1 MKPLRL
7 RTKFTLIS
15 ALFVLAVALLIS
27 SVFVITLTRGA
38 IARAETDA
46 NVAARQVLYQATQ
59 ALDDAKLAG
68 LVAPVSSRSED
79 VRDYLQNVLERS
91 QGLHSELDSV
101 LTHYPSIYEVTI
113 ADGGGMA
120 LISSD
125 PALVN
130 KALKPRNPFYM
141 LTGLSFYKQLRVIFG
156 PTQLYQ
162 VQVPFGLRSSAGQA
176 PYGEVRVTV
185 EVGLLRA
192 EIMPE
197 LRSAGILALGAVLL
211 STIVSAV
218 FIRVMLSPLD
228 AINQQLDSYYGGKFD
243 AALARSLSAASGDEF
258 TQVRTKITRLGEQL
272 RGVREIFSSLREN
285 LHQVMAG
292 LDDGLILFT
301 HEGRAVLV
309 SPAVEKFLRAP
320 VDQILGRHAA
330 EIFPPGHPLRRVL
343 LFDGD
348 RLLPVEESEIA
359 LAGSSDAEGPRHVSV
374 TVHAVPDTGS
384 SGPETFG
391 ALVTLRDLESRE
403 RIGTELETSER
414 LSALTRIT
422 AGVAHEVKNPL
433 NSMRLWLENLK
444 ENLPPGNEVSTQA
457 VRVLDSEID
466 RLDRVVKRFLD
477 FTRPVEMRVE
487 EVSLAPLLTRIVEV
501 AQPQIDRAKLK
512 VDLRLAEGVPPVR
525 GDSELLRQAVL
536 NLVLNA
542 VQAMPDGGRLTVS
555 LERRG
560 DDAHVLVADT
570 GKGIPPEHRNRIF
583 QLFFTTRK
591 GGSGLGLAT
600 TFRIVQLH
608 NGSIDFVS
616 EPGQGTAFR
625 IELPLARGQST
636 GVEATRVV
644 DSTKK
649 MDSTKTVDS
658 SKSVD
663 SAQAVQT
670 SPQQ

>member
-1 MKPLRL
+1 M
-7 RTKFTLIS
+7 IS
-15 ALFVLAVALLIS
+15 ALFVLAVTLLIS
-27 SVFVITLTRGA
+27 SVFVITLTRSA
-38 IARAETDA
+38 IDHSEADA
-46 NVAARQVLYQATQ
+46 NLVARLVLHQAQQ
-59 ALDDAKLAG
+59 ALDNAKQAG
-68 LVAPVSSRSED
+68 LVAPASSSAED
-79 VRDYLQNVLERS
+79 VRDYLQNVLESS
-91 QGLHSELDSV
+91 QGLHTQLDSV
-101 LTHYPSIYEVTI
+101 LTQYPSIYEVSI

-120 LISSD
+120 LISSE
-125 PALVN
+125 PTLVN
-130 KALKPRNPFYM
+130 KALKPRNPFYI
-141 LTGLSFYKQLRVIFG
+141 LSSLSFYKQLRVIFG
-156 PTQLYQ
+156 PPEFYQ
-162 VQVPFGLRSSAGQA
+162 VQVPFELRSSAGQA

-192 EIMPE
+192 NIAPE
-197 LRSAGILALGAVLL
+197 LKSAGFLALGAVLL
-211 STIVSAV
+211 STILSAV

-228 AINQQLDSYYGGKFD
+228 AINEQLDSYTSGKFD
-243 AALARSLSAASGDEF
+243 AALARSAPVATGDEF

-272 RGVREIFSSLREN
+272 RGVREIFSTLREN
-285 LHQVMAG
+285 MQQVMSG

-309 SPAVEKFLRAP
+309 SPAVEKFLGTPA
-320 VDQILGRHAA
+320 DQILGRHAA

-343 LFDGD
+343 LFAGE
-348 RLLPVEESEIA
+348 RLLPIEESEME
-359 LAGSSDAEGPRHVSV
+359 LAGSSDTEGPRHISV
-374 TVHAVPDTGS
+374 TVHAVPDTGTS
-384 SGPETFG
+384 APETFG

-477 FTRPVEMRVE
+477 FTRPVEMRIE

-512 VDLRLAEGVPPVR
+512 VDLRLADGVPPVR

-536 NLVLNA
+536 NLVLNG

-560 DDAHVLVADT
+560 DVAHVMVADT
-570 GKGIPPEHRNRIF
+570 GKGIPPEHRNRVF

-625 IELPLARGQST
+625 IELPLARIQSNS
-636 GVEATRVV
+636 A
-644 DSTKK
+644 DSTN
-649 MDSTKTVDS
+649 
-658 SKSVD
+658 
-663 SAQAVQT
+663 T
-670 SPQQ
+670 SRAGRVTTQP

>member
-1 MKPLRL
+1 M
-7 RTKFTLIS
+7 
-15 ALFVLAVALLIS
+15 
-27 SVFVITLTRGA
+27 
-38 IARAETDA
+38 
-46 NVAARQVLYQATQ
+46 
-59 ALDDAKLAG
+59 
-68 LVAPVSSRSED
+68 
-79 VRDYLQNVLERS
+79 
-91 QGLHSELDSV
+91 
-101 LTHYPSIYEVTI
+101 
-113 ADGGGMA
+113 
-120 LISSD
+120 
-125 PALVN
+125 
-130 KALKPRNPFYM
+130 
-141 LTGLSFYKQLRVIFG
+141 
-156 PTQLYQ
+156 
-162 VQVPFGLRSSAGQA
+162 
-176 PYGEVRVTV
+176 

-192 EIMPE
+192 EITPE
-197 LRSAGILALGAVLL
+197 LKYAGLLALGAVVL
-211 STIVSAV
+211 STMLSAL
-218 FIRVMLSPLD
+218 FIRVMLAPLD
-228 AINQQLDSYYGGKFD
+228 AINQQLDSYAGGKFD
-243 AALARSLSAASGDEF
+243 AALARAAPPESGDEF

-272 RGVREIFSSLREN
+272 RGVREIFSTLREN

-309 SPAVEKFLRAP
+309 SPAVEKFLGAP
-320 VDQILGRHAA
+320 ADQILGRHAT

-343 LFDGD
+343 LFGGD
-348 RLLPVEESEIA
+348 RLLPIEESEVE
-359 LAGSSDAEGPRHVSV
+359 LAGPTDAAGPRHVSV
-374 TVHAVPDTGS
+374 TVHAVPDTAS
-384 SGPETFG
+384 SPAESAAPETFG

-444 ENLPPGNEVSTQA
+444 ENLPPGNEVSNQA
-457 VRVLDSEID
+457 VRVLDDEIN

-487 EVSLAPLLTRIVEV
+487 EVALAPLLSRIVEV
-501 AQPQIDRAKLK
+501 AQLQIDRAKLK
-512 VDLRLAEGVPPVR
+512 VDLRLTNGVPPVR

-542 VQAMPDGGRLTVS
+542 VQAMPDGGNLTVS

-560 DDAHVLVADT
+560 DAALVMVADT

-616 EPGQGTAFR
+616 EPGKGTAFR
-625 IELPLARGQST
+625 IELPLARIQS
-636 GVEATRVV
+636 
-644 DSTKK
+644 DSP
-649 MDSTKTVDS
+649 
-658 SKSVD
+658 D
-663 SAQAVQT
+663 SARAPRAEQVSRHT
-670 SPQQ
+670 

>member
-27 SVFVITLTRGA
+27 SVFVITLTRSA
-38 IARAETDA
+38 ITRAETDA
-46 NVAARQVLYQATQ
+46 NRAARDVLHQATQ
-59 ALDDAKLAG
+59 AMDDAKLG
-68 LVAPVSSRSED
+68 GIVAPASSSSED
-79 VRDYLQNVLERS
+79 VRDYLQKVLDSSR
-91 QGLHSELDSV
+91 GLHSELDSV
-101 LTHYPSIYEVTI
+101 LAQYPAIYEVSI

-130 KALKPRNPFYM
+130 KALKPRNPFYV
-141 LTGLSFYKQLRVIFG
+141 LTNMSFYKQLKVIFG
-156 PTQLYQ
+156 PTELYQ
-162 VQVPFGLRSSAGQA
+162 VQVPFELRSSAGQA
-176 PYGEVRVTV
+176 PYGEVRVTM

-192 EIMPE
+192 EITPD
-197 LRSAGILALGAVLL
+197 LKSAGILALGAVLL
-211 STIVSAV
+211 STLLAAI
-218 FIRVMLSPLD
+218 FIRVILAPLD
-228 AINQQLDSYYGGKFD
+228 AINEQLDSYSGGKFD
-243 AALARSLSAASGDEF
+243 AALARSASTATGDEF

-272 RGVREIFSSLREN
+272 RGVREIFSTLREN
-285 LHQVMAG
+285 MHQVMAG

-309 SPAVEKFLRAP
+309 SPAVEKFLGAP
-320 VDQILGRHAA
+320 ADQILGKHAV

-343 LFDGD
+343 LFDGE
-348 RLLPVEESEIA
+348 RLLPVEESEIE
-359 LAGSSDAEGPRHVSV
+359 LAGSSANEGPRHVSV

-384 SGPETFG
+384 TAPETFG

-444 ENLPPGNEVSTQA
+444 ENMPPGNELSSQA

-477 FTRPVEMRVE
+477 FTKPVEMRVE
-487 EVSLAPLLTRIVEV
+487 EVSLAPLLIRIVEV

-512 VDLRLAEGVPPVR
+512 VDLRLADGVPPVR

-560 DDAHVLVADT
+560 DVALVLVADT
-570 GKGIPPEHRNRIF
+570 GKGIPPEHRSRIF

-625 IELPLARGQST
+625 IELPLAR
-636 GVEATRVV
+636 E
-644 DSTKK
+644 
-649 MDSTKTVDS
+649 
-658 SKSVD
+658 KSNTAD
-663 SAQAVQT
+663 SAPALRTNPVSAQQQT
-670 SPQQ
+670 ART

>member
-15 ALFVLAVALLIS
+15 ALFVLAVTILIS
-27 SVFVITLTRGA
+27 SVFVITLTREA
-38 IARAETDA
+38 INRAETDA
-46 NVAARQVLYQATQ
+46 NRAARAVLDQATQ
-59 ALDDAKLAG
+59 ALVNAKQVG
-68 LVAPVSSRSED
+68 LVAPASSSSED
-79 VRDYLQNVLERS
+79 VRDYLQKVLES
-91 QGLHSELDSV
+91 NQGLHSAIDSV
-101 LTHYPSIYEVTI
+101 LTHYPSIYEVSI

-130 KALKPRNPFYM
+130 KALKPRNPFYV
-141 LTGLSFYKQLRVIFG
+141 LTGMGFYKQLRVIFG
-156 PTQLYQ
+156 PTELYQ
-162 VQVPFGLRSSAGQA
+162 VQVPFDIRSSAGQA
-176 PYGEVRVTV
+176 PYGEVRVTM
-185 EVGLLRA
+185 EVGLLRT
-192 EIMPE
+192 EIAPK
-197 LRSAGILALGAVLL
+197 LKSTGILALGAVLL
-211 STIVSAV
+211 STILAAV
-218 FIRVMLSPLD
+218 FIRVMLSPLE
-228 AINQQLDSYYGGKFD
+228 AINQQLDSYAGGKFD
-243 AALARSLSAASGDEF
+243 AALARSASTASGDEF

-272 RGVREIFSSLREN
+272 RGVREIFSTLREN
-285 LHQVMAG
+285 MQQVMAG

-309 SPAVEKFLRAP
+309 SPAVEKFLGAP
-320 VDQILGRHAA
+320 ADQVLGRHGA

-343 LFDGD
+343 RFKAE
-348 RLLPVEESEIA
+348 RLLPLDESEFE
-359 LAGSSDAEGPRHVSV
+359 LPGSPEGEGPRRISV
-374 TVHAVPDTGS
+374 TVHDVPDTGS
-384 SGPETFG
+384 NAPETFG
-391 ALVTLRDLESRE
+391 ALLTLRDLESRE

-444 ENLPPGNEVSTQA
+444 ENLPPGNDLSTQA

-477 FTRPVEMRVE
+477 FTKPVEMRVE
-487 EVSLAPLLTRIVEV
+487 EVSLAPLLNHIMEV

-512 VDLRLAEGVPPVR
+512 VDLRIADDVPPVR

-542 VQAMPDGGRLTVS
+542 VQAMPEGGRLTVS
-555 LERRG
+555 LERHG
-560 DDAHVLVADT
+560 DLAQVIVADT
-570 GKGIPPEHRNRIF
+570 GKGIPQEHRSRIF

-625 IELPLARGQST
+625 IELPIARA
-636 GVEATRVV
+636 VANP
-644 DSTKK
+644 
-649 MDSTKTVDS
+649 MDST
-658 SKSVD
+658 
-663 SAQAVQT
+663 SAVRAKRVPVQ
-670 SPQQ
+670 S

>member
-15 ALFVLAVALLIS
+15 ALFVLAVVVLIS

-38 IARAETDA
+38 INRAEVDA
-46 NVAARQVLYQATQ
+46 NVAARQVLHQAQQ
-59 ALDDAKLAG
+59 AMDDAKLAG
-68 LVAPVSSRSED
+68 LALPASESSED
-79 VRDYLQNVLERS
+79 VRDYLQHVLEGS
-91 QGLHSELDSV
+91 HGLSNELDSV
-101 LTHYPSIYEVTI
+101 LAHYPAIYEVSI

-130 KALKPRNPFYM
+130 KALRPRNPFNL
-141 LTGLSFYKQLRVIFG
+141 LTSMSFYKQLRVIFG

-162 VQVPFGLRSSAGQA
+162 VQVPFELRSSAGQA
-176 PYGEVRVTV
+176 PYGEVRVTM

-192 EIMPE
+192 EITPE
-197 LRSAGILALGAVLL
+197 LKSAGLLALGAVLISTLL
-211 STIVSAV
+211 SAA
-218 FIRVMLSPLD
+218 FIRGMLAPLD
-228 AINQQLDSYYGGKFD
+228 AINQQLDSYSGGKFD
-243 AALARSLSAASGDEF
+243 AALARSTATASGDEF

-272 RGVREIFSSLREN
+272 RGVREIFSTLREN

-309 SPAVEKFLRAP
+309 SPAVEKFLNAP
-320 VDQILGRHAA
+320 ADQILGRHAT
-330 EIFPPGHPLRRVL
+330 EIFPPDHPLRRAF
-343 LFDGD
+343 LFEGD
-348 RLLPVEESEIA
+348 RLLPVKEVEINLPGASEIE
-359 LAGSSDAEGPRHVSV
+359 GSRRISV
-374 TVHAVPDTGS
+374 TVHAVPDS
-384 SGPETFG
+384 APSPNEPAAAETFG
-391 ALVTLRDLESRE
+391 ALVTLRDMESRE

-477 FTRPVEMRVE
+477 FTKPVEMRVE

-501 AQPQIDRAKLK
+501 AQPQIDRSKLK
-512 VDLRLAEGVPPVR
+512 VDLRLANGVPPVR
-525 GDSELLRQAVL
+525 GDAELLRQAVL

-542 VQAMPDGGRLTVS
+542 VQAMPDGGRLTIS

-560 DDAHVLVADT
+560 DDAQVLVADT

-616 EPGQGTAFR
+616 EPGQGTVFR
-625 IELPLARGQST
+625 IELPIAHSQSA
-636 GVEATRVV
+636 GMEAASSGRSASGA
-644 DSTKK
+644 DSVHTE
-649 MDSTKTVDS
+649 KTVQ
-658 SKSVD
+658 V
-663 SAQAVQT
+663 T
-670 SPQQ
+670 PQP

>member
-7 RTKFTLIS
+7 RTKFTIIS
-15 ALFVLAVALLIS
+15 ALFVLAVTILIS
-27 SVFVITLTRGA
+27 SVFVITLTRTA
-38 IARAETDA
+38 IGNAESDA
-46 NVAARQVLYQATQ
+46 NLAAHQVLDQATQ
-59 ALDDAKLAG
+59 ALDNAKQAG
-68 LVAPVSSRSED
+68 IVAPVSSSSED
-79 VRDYLQNVLERS
+79 VRDYLQKVLESS
-91 QGLHSELDSV
+91 QGLHSALDSV
-101 LTHYPSIYEVTI
+101 LTHYPSIYEVSI

-125 PALVN
+125 TALVN
-130 KALKPRNPFYM
+130 KALKPRNPFYI
-141 LTGLSFYKQLRVIFG
+141 LTNYGFYKQLRVIFG
-156 PTQLYQ
+156 PTELFQ
-162 VQVPFGLRSSAGQA
+162 VQVPFDIRSSAGQA

-192 EIMPE
+192 QILPE
-197 LRSAGILALGAVLL
+197 LKSAGILALGAVLL
-211 STIVSAV
+211 STLLAAV
-218 FIRVMLSPLD
+218 FIRVMLSPLE
-228 AINQQLDSYYGGKFD
+228 AINQQLDSYGGGKFD
-243 AALARSLSAASGDEF
+243 AALARSAPTASGDEF

-272 RGVREIFSSLREN
+272 RGVREIFSNLREN
-285 LHQVMAG
+285 MAQVMAG

-309 SPAVEKFLRAP
+309 SPAVEKFLGAP
-320 VDQILGRHAA
+320 ADQILGRHAM
-330 EIFPPGHPLRRVL
+330 EIFPPEHPMRRVL
-343 LFDGD
+343 VFEGE
-348 RLLPVEESEIA
+348 RLLPIEESEFA
-359 LAGSSDAEGPRHVSV
+359 LPSSSDVEPPRHVSV
-374 TVHAVPDTGS
+374 TVHAVPDAASTAGTPAA
-384 SGPETFG
+384 PETFG

-444 ENLPPGNEVSTQA
+444 ENLPPGNDVSTQA

-477 FTRPVEMRVE
+477 FTKPVEMRVE
-487 EVSLAPLLTRIVEV
+487 EVSLAPLLKLIVEV

-512 VDLRLAEGVPPVR
+512 VDLRLADGVPPVR

-542 VQAMPDGGRLTVS
+542 VQAMPEGGRLTVS

-560 DDAHVLVADT
+560 DLALVLVADT

-616 EPGQGTAFR
+616 EAGQGTAFR
-625 IELPLARGQST
+625 IELPLARGQQSGADLT
-636 GVEATRVV
+636 NASRAKQV
-644 DSTKK
+644 
-649 MDSTKTVDS
+649 
-658 SKSVD
+658 SV
-663 SAQAVQT
+663 Q
-670 SPQQ
+670 P